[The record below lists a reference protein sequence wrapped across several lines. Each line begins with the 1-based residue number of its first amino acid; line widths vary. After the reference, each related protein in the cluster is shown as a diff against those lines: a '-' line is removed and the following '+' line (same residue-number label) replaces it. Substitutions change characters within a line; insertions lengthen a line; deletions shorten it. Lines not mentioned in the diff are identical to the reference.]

1 MKLPILFLLQLS
13 YCYLMCSGRSSNI
26 VTSKDRS
33 YAPIR
38 FLIPQSI
45 WRKAFKYPPL
55 LKSSVTVVVP
65 IYVPIKDDP
74 ENDELDEATIENT
87 VEQTTIPYTTIN
99 TTDQLTVA
107 NDTEAANDTIV
118 SEVITTTEPATVAG
132 QLFRFPCSCYK
143 GECGC
148 CSGAILQ
155 RFKMKTCGNVTFIPE
170 DFVFDVK
177 LSVNNNTVI
186 HRRVSASN
194 PPPICFNPGRA
205 PLIEIC
211 AELSNIRIRNRN
223 AYACLDIDANIGG
236 FPIYT
241 ASFRC
246 FGVKALLKSMGKKIK
261 ELGTSP
267 KDEDDKDD
275 GSNEDAPTTTSNTIS
290 LGIFLKNQNQLGPL
304 PKPRGTS
311 KIKSTN
317 MNGKNGNSDKRLG
330 TKGIQTG
337 LKPKPN
343 KTSGPKPISLYGG
356 GSDKDDDGGV
366 LGSIASSVFGNGEGG
381 GILGGGDSDD
391 DDGPFDAIGDF
402 VEDFAYPRKSDLK
415 KKKSKD

>member
-246 FGVKALLKSMGKKIK
+246 FGFRIKANQVNRQPKLTSAPGPRIYVTLRGATDDVTNLNRVKALLKSMGKKIK

-275 GSNEDAPTTTSNTIS
+275 GSNEDAPTTTSNTI
-290 LGIFLKNQNQLGPL
+290 
-304 PKPRGTS
+304 
-311 KIKSTN
+311 
-317 MNGKNGNSDKRLG
+317 RLG

>member
-246 FGVKALLKSMGKKIK
+246 FG
-261 ELGTSP
+261 
-267 KDEDDKDD
+267 
-275 GSNEDAPTTTSNTIS
+275 
-290 LGIFLKNQNQLGPL
+290 
-304 PKPRGTS
+304 
-311 KIKSTN
+311 
-317 MNGKNGNSDKRLG
+317 LG